1 MKNESV
7 DDKKASPIQQSAV
20 WRYMDRFDYN
30 SAQCKICGMVRKCIA
45 GNTSNLINHIFKHHQ
60 KEAQIVREPISMRK
74 LHKEE
79 RKTFLD
85 KVNWENMQ
93 KKDSVLDI
101 NDLTDILWQS
111 SDIREV
117 VNNDLQ
123 LKVEDF
129 NSEEFNVDTNEEVP
143 KTLNNSQL
151 ITRLDDEQ
159 VITFDPDMV
168 LKKYNH
174 SLAWQ
179 FFSFRGTKELGPDKS
194 AVYCSLF
201 SLSYNHKTSSTSNL
215 IDQLKAVHWEEFH
228 AAKVKESNKTV
239 LTEVAST
246 EDLNTD
252 YKTIENVVESI
263 ETNLEE
269 ILSIEDSNNEEEEF
283 KHEEEEDNRVKIF
296 NPAVVLDKT
305 PKSLCWNLF
314 FFKGTED
321 GAVRTRVYCS
331 LCPKRGGSFLYS
343 GSTTNLT
350 GHLRVNHQDELKEAE
365 MNRLDGQ
372 MAGAEEMD
380 RLEKEL
386 QMETGPIQEDD
397 STLESK
403 GHLKDTGHTSP
414 VWMFMENLRGGQA
427 RCQLCGRIF
436 SKSTGVLREHI
447 LKGHSETKQALILR
461 KAIKERIATNKKLF
475 SETTLPLLN
484 I

>member
-159 VITFDPDMV
+159 VITFDPDTF
-168 LKKYNH
+168 LKRYNH

-179 FFSFRGTKELGPDKS
+179 FFSFR
-194 AVYCSLF
+194 
-201 SLSYNHKTSSTSNL
+201 
-215 IDQLKAVHWEEFH
+215 
-228 AAKVKESNKTV
+228 
-239 LTEVAST
+239 
-246 EDLNTD
+246 
-252 YKTIENVVESI
+252 
-263 ETNLEE
+263 
-269 ILSIEDSNNEEEEF
+269 
-283 KHEEEEDNRVKIF
+283 
-296 NPAVVLDKT
+296 
-305 PKSLCWNLF
+305 
-314 FFKGTED
+314 
-321 GAVRTRVYCS
+321 
-331 LCPKRGGSFLYS
+331 
-343 GSTTNLT
+343 
-350 GHLRVNHQDELKEAE
+350 
-365 MNRLDGQ
+365 
-372 MAGAEEMD
+372 
-380 RLEKEL
+380 
-386 QMETGPIQEDD
+386 
-397 STLESK
+397 
-403 GHLKDTGHTSP
+403 
-414 VWMFMENLRGGQA
+414 
-427 RCQLCGRIF
+427 
-436 SKSTGVLREHI
+436 
-447 LKGHSETKQALILR
+447 
-461 KAIKERIATNKKLF
+461 
-475 SETTLPLLN
+475 
-484 I
+484 